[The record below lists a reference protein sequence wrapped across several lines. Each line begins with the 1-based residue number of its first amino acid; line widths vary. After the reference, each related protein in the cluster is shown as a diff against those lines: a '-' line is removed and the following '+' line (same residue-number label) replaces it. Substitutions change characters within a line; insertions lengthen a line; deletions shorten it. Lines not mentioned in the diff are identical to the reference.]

1 MLPVLKGI
9 IARRVLL
16 NFRADAQSVQA
27 MLPKPFVVDAHQG
40 AAVVGICLVRLEK
53 LRPKGLPS
61 QAGISS
67 ENVAHRVAVRYPQ
80 NGEMRPG
87 VFIWRRETDQKLV
100 QMFGGRLFPGVHHE
114 ATFLTKE
121 DENGIQMDVKSPTG
135 DTDISFSA
143 TYNSSLPPS
152 SAFKNLQ
159 EASTFFQQG
168 GYGFSPSLRGNTV
181 EGMELRILQWSL
193 TPLMVRLK
201 KTAFYGN
208 FNRFP
213 EGSIEFDCG
222 LIMRAV
228 PHEWHEIRERPE
240 LQEISSRYR
249 SVGDTNLPLRFSQ

>member
-16 NFRADAQSVQA
+16 NFRADAQIVQS
-27 MLPKPFVVDAHQG
+27 MLPKPFVVDTQQG

-53 LRPKGLPS
+53 LRLRGLPS
-61 QAGISS
+61 QVGISS

-121 DENGIQMDVKSPTG
+121 DENSIQMDVKSPTG

-143 TYNSSLPPS
+143 TYDSTLPQTS
-152 SAFKNLQ
+152 RFKDLQ
-159 EASTFFQQG
+159 EASTFFPQG

-193 TPLMVRLK
+193 TPLI
-201 KTAFYGN
+201 
-208 FNRFP
+208 
-213 EGSIEFDCG
+213 GSIE
-222 LIMRAV
+222 
-228 PHEWHEIRERPE
+228 E
-240 LQEISSRYR
+240 SS
-249 SVGDTNLPLRFSQ
+249 VLWQFQPFPGRFH